1 MGRLTD
7 YQSIVRTAMATTRTG
22 SIRRFSAAE
31 RDAMIAAGI
40 VAAGEREDVD
50 AGRRFTVD
58 EYLALG
64 AAGIL
69 AKAERVELLDGEIT
83 QMAPIGNRRQHS
95 VDWLAHLMHEAIG
108 RQAMVQVRASIQ
120 LDDATMP
127 EPDIAVIRRRSIN
140 DIAPVLPADV
150 YLVVEVA
157 DSSLEFDL
165 GEKLARYAAAGIPEV
180 WVANLRAGELVVNT
194 EPEGGAYAHVR
205 VIPLDGRVSPQ
216 AFPDAV
222 LELADFIPAVE

>member
-1 MGRLTD
+1 
-7 YQSIVRTAMATTRTG
+7 MATTRTG
-22 SIRRFSAAE
+22 STRRFSAAE
-31 RDAMIAAGI
+31 RDAMVAAGI
-40 VAAGEREDVD
+40 VSDGEREDVG

-69 AKAERVELLDGEIT
+69 AKEERIELLDGEII
-83 QMAPIGNRRQHS
+83 QMAPIGNRHMNS
-95 VDWLAHLMHEAIG
+95 VDWVGHLMRESIG
-108 RQAMVQVRASIQ
+108 RRAMVRVQGSIQ

-127 EPDIAVIRRRSIN
+127 EPDIAVIRWRSVN
-140 DIAPVLPADV
+140 DIAPVLPSDV
-150 YLVVEVA
+150 YLLVEVA

-194 EPEGGAYAHVR
+194 EPEGSAYARVR
-205 VIPLDGRVSPQ
+205 VIPLGGTVSPQ
-216 AFPDAV
+216 AFPDV
-222 LELADFIPAVE
+222 ELELADFIPAVD

>member
-1 MGRLTD
+1 
-7 YQSIVRTAMATTRTG
+7 MATTRTG
-22 SIRRFSAAE
+22 VTRRFSAAE
-31 RDAMIAAGI
+31 RDEIVDAGI
-40 VAAGEREDVD
+40 VAAGEREAVG

-69 AKAERVELLDGEIT
+69 AKEERVELLDGEIIC
-83 QMAPIGNRRQHS
+83 MAPIGNRHRSS
-95 VDWLAHLMHEAIG
+95 VNWSADLVREPIG
-108 RQAMVQVRASIQ
+108 RRAMVQVQAPIQ
-120 LDDATMP
+120 LDDFTMP
-127 EPDIAVIRRRSIN
+127 EPDIAVIRRRSVN
-140 DIAPVLPADV
+140 DLAPVLPPDV

-180 WVANLRAGELVVNT
+180 WIANLRAGELVVNT
-194 EPEGGAYAHVR
+194 EPEGAIYTNVR

-216 AFPDAV
+216 AFPDVV
-222 LELADFIPAVE
+222 LELADFIPAVG

>member
-1 MGRLTD
+1 MVTA
-7 YQSIVRTAMATTRTG
+7 RTST
-22 SIRRFSAAE
+22 IRRFTAAE
-31 RDAMIAAGI
+31 MEAMVAAGI
-40 VAAGEREDVD
+40 VEAGEREAVG

-69 AKAERVELLDGEIT
+69 AKEERIELLDGEIIC
-83 QMAPIGNRRQHS
+83 MAPIGNRHMNS
-95 VDWLAHLMHEAIG
+95 VDWVARLMHPAIG
-108 RQAMVQVRASIQ
+108 DRAMVRVQGSIQ
-120 LDDATMP
+120 LDDASMP
-127 EPDIAVIRRRSIN
+127 EPDIAVIRLRSVN
-140 DIAPVLPADV
+140 DLAPVLPSDV
-150 YLVVEVA
+150 YLLVEVA

-194 EPEGGAYAHVR
+194 EPEGSAYTNVR

-216 AFPDAV
+216 AFPDVV
-222 LELADFIPAVE
+222 LELADFIPAV

>member
-1 MGRLTD
+1 
-7 YQSIVRTAMATTRTG
+7 MATTRTD

-31 RDAMIAAGI
+31 RDAMVAAGI
-40 VAAGEREDVD
+40 VAAGEREAVG

-69 AKAERVELLDGEIT
+69 AKEERIELLDGEIIC
-83 QMAPIGNRRQHS
+83 MAPIGNRHLNS
-95 VDWLAHLMHEAIG
+95 VDWVAHLMGPAIG
-108 RQAMVQVRASIQ
+108 DRAMVRVQGSIQ

-127 EPDIAVIRRRSIN
+127 EPDIAVIRLRSVN
-140 DIAPVLPADV
+140 DIAPVLPSDV
-150 YLVVEVA
+150 YLLVEVA

-180 WVANLRAGELVVNT
+180 WIANLRDGELVVNT
-194 EPEGGAYAHVR
+194 EPEGTTYAHVR
-205 VIPLDGRVSPQ
+205 VISLGGAASPQ
-216 AFPDAV
+216 AFPDVV
-222 LELADFIPAVE
+222 LELADFIPAVD

>member
-1 MGRLTD
+1 
-7 YQSIVRTAMATTRTG
+7 MATTRTG
-22 SIRRFSAAE
+22 SIRRFTDAE
-31 RDAMIAAGI
+31 MEAMVAAGI
-40 VAAGEREDVD
+40 VAAGEREAVG

-69 AKAERVELLDGEIT
+69 AKEERVELLDGEIVC
-83 QMAPIGNRRQHS
+83 MAPIGNRHLNS
-95 VDWLAHLMHEAIG
+95 VDWVAHLMRPAIG
-108 RQAMVQVRASIQ
+108 SRAMVRVQGSIQ

-127 EPDIAVIRRRSIN
+127 EPDIAVIRLRSIN
-140 DIAPVLPADV
+140 DLAPVLPPDV

-157 DSSLEFDL
+157 DSSLEFDQ

-180 WVANLRAGELVVNT
+180 WIANLRVGELVVNT
-194 EPEGGAYAHVR
+194 EPEGEVYTNVR

-216 AFPDAV
+216 AFPDVV
-222 LELADFIPAVE
+222 LALADFIPAMD

>member
-1 MGRLTD
+1 MSRLTD
-7 YQSIVRTAMATTRTG
+7 YRSIVRTAMATTRTG
-22 SIRRFSAAE
+22 STRRFSAAE
-31 RDAMIAAGI
+31 RDAMVAAGI
-40 VAAGEREDVD
+40 VSDGEREDVG

-69 AKAERVELLDGEIT
+69 AKEERIELLDGEII
-83 QMAPIGNRRQHS
+83 QMAPIGNRHMNS
-95 VDWLAHLMHEAIG
+95 VDWVGHLMRESIG
-108 RQAMVQVRASIQ
+108 RRAMVRVQGSIQ

-127 EPDIAVIRRRSIN
+127 EPDIAVIRWRSVN
-140 DIAPVLPADV
+140 DIAPVLPSDV
-150 YLVVEVA
+150 YLLVEVA

-194 EPEGGAYAHVR
+194 EPEGSAYAHVR
-205 VIPLDGRVSPQ
+205 VIPLGGTVSPQ
-216 AFPDAV
+216 AFPDV
-222 LELADFIPAVE
+222 ELELADFIPAVD

>member
-1 MGRLTD
+1 
-7 YQSIVRTAMATTRTG
+7 MATART
-22 SIRRFSAAE
+22 STIRRFTDAE
-31 RDAMIAAGI
+31 MEAMVAAGI
-40 VAAGEREDVD
+40 VAAGEREAVG

-69 AKAERVELLDGEIT
+69 AKEERIELLDGEII
-83 QMAPIGNRRQHS
+83 QMAPIGNRHRSS
-95 VDWLAHLMHEAIG
+95 VNWSADLIREPIG
-108 RQAMVQVRASIQ
+108 RRAMVQVQAPIQ
-120 LDDATMP
+120 LDDFTMP

-140 DIAPVLPADV
+140 DIAPVLPSDV

-165 GEKLARYAAAGIPEV
+165 GEKLAKYASAGIPEV

-194 EPEGGAYAHVR
+194 EPEGAAYANTR
-205 VIPLDGRVSPQ
+205 VIPLGGEVSPQ
-216 AFPDAV
+216 AFPDVV
-222 LELADFIPAVE
+222 LELADFIPAVG